1 MSPEHMPILIFFNHG
16 MPKAR
21 FPFFLPID
29 LTRKLRN
36 IEIVSRKYF
45 QDIFSDDSVFAL
57 FLGASFMTIYGL
69 IYLFLTFIAYKCKH
83 SLFKKQ

>member
-1 MSPEHMPILIFFNHG
+1 MPILIFFNHG

-57 FLGASFMTIYGL
+57 FLKFISCNS
-69 IYLFLTFIAYKCKH
+69 YLNSGRAQDAINITCSY
-83 SLFKKQ
+83 